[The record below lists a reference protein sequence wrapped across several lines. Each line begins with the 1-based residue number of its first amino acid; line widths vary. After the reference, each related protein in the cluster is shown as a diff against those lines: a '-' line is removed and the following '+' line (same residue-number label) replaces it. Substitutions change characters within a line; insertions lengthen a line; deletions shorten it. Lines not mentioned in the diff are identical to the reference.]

1 MVLEEWLGRAD
12 LAGFL
17 LFLFFSEGVGTA
29 GLVAREVLLV
39 LASFLEEEE
48 EEGCGSVGSAVATA
62 LLLDGSLLEGV
73 IQVVEAGSGSAG
85 IRDGLGRSHWVIF
98 SSRILL
104 LSLDL
109 LLSLRPGL
117 AVVSA

>member
-39 LASFLEEEE
+39 LASFLEEE

-104 LSLDL
+104 LALDL

>member
-39 LASFLEEEE
+39 LASFLEE

-104 LSLDL
+104 LALDL